1 MKDMAK
7 LIKLL
12 IVISY
17 LLLGASSILFLG
29 PVLRFLP
36 FDERL
41 ICIALP
47 LSLFIYK
54 NKLSFHTDK
63 FWHYHQVFTIFLI
76 ISAPILLLLEF
87 FNTHNYVLDIIGVN
101 YSRYL
106 YLAITTIIIT
116 LITKSKAFYSK
127 YWRYLIF
134 FFPLPIILL
143 FIFIYLRNQ
152 QLYRWMISE
161 DSLVEWSQFALIA
174 ASSLISLKLSLF
186 LKKNNTILAIIFLV
200 LAIGLLVVA
209 GEEISWGQRI
219 LEIQTPQQLAQR
231 NLQEEI
237 TIHNI
242 DVFFGLVYRGYM
254 VIGLL
259 GSSLW
264 MIKNSLNKRLFAP
277 LNQIVDI
284 FIPDWYLFIYFL
296 IVFIYNFDR
305 IYISRYV
312 GESLSEEPMELIL
325 MLAIF
330 IFFFDKYVHRKNLL
344 ITKNKNEKNS

>member
-1 MKDMAK
+1 MMNKFSK
-7 LIKLL
+7 FLV
-12 IVISY
+12 VISY
-17 LLLGASSILFLG
+17 LFLGASSIPFLE
-29 PVLRFLP
+29 PVMQFLP
-36 FDERL
+36 FDERV

-47 LSLFIYK
+47 LFLFIYR
-54 NKLSFHTDK
+54 NWFSFQANR
-63 FWHYHQVFTIFLI
+63 FWHYHQLFTIFLM

-87 FNTHNYVLDIIGVN
+87 FNTHNFVFDAIGVN
-101 YSRYL
+101 YSRYI
-106 YLAITTIIIT
+106 YLAITAISIT
-116 LITKSKAFYSK
+116 LMTKSKEYYSK
-127 YWRYLIF
+127 YWRLFVF
-134 FFPLPIILL
+134 FFPLPIIFLL
-143 FIFIYLRNQ
+143 IFIYLRDQ

-174 ASSLISLKLSLF
+174 VSSFISLKLSLF
-186 LKKNNTILAIIFLV
+186 LQKNDKILAIIFLV
-200 LAIGLLVVA
+200 LSIGLFVVA

-219 LEIQTPQQLAQR
+219 LEIQTPQELAQR

-264 MIKNSLNKRLFAP
+264 ITKKYLKKKLFVPLNK
-277 LNQIVDI
+277 IVDT
-284 FIPDWYLFIYFL
+284 FIPDWYLSIYFL
-296 IVFIYNFDR
+296 IAFLYNFDR

-325 MLAIF
+325 MLAFF
-330 IFFFDKYVHRKNLL
+330 IFFLEKYIHRKNLL
-344 ITKNKNEKNS
+344 IIKKNEKNL